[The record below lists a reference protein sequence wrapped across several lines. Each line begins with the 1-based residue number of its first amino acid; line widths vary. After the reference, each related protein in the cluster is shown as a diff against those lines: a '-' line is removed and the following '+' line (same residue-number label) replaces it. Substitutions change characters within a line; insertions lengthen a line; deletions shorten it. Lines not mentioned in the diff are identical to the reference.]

1 MATPIIMPK
10 FGQMTE
16 ESAIVEWLK
25 KEGDKVNKG
34 DILFT
39 VETDKSVMD
48 VESFE
53 EGTLL
58 KITVPPRVNVPVQ
71 STVGFLGKP
80 GEAIP
85 GCHRSGA
92 CRTETCAGPS
102 GPRPPGA
109 PLAPVARRL
118 TAVPALRSQRQL
130 LRRTRCSPARSGSSA
145 LFRISPRA
153 AALAKHSV
161 IDAARIK
168 GTGPEGRVVEKDVRD
183 YLQQHGYDKLRISPA
198 AKELAAKEKLDVLA
212 IQATDDSGR
221 ISVADVQRAIA
232 EKPKPMSK
240 MRQVIAQR
248 LTQSFRDTPHFY
260 VTVAVD
266 MTELIAYRSQLKAA
280 GAPYT
285 VTDFIAEAVV
295 LTLQEFPDVNSST
308 DGKTTRWNS
317 HVNLGIAVSLEQGL
331 VVPVIRNAEQL
342 PLLELSQRTK
352 SLAEKA
358 RAGKA
363 TPDELSGGTFTISNM
378 GMMDVES
385 FGAIINP
392 GESAILAVASTRPQP
407 VVRDGKIVVRQ
418 IMKLTLSC
426 DHRIVDGALGAKF
439 INAIKQKLEDIELWK
454 RLAALSQC
462 DLRH

>member
-39 VETDKSVMD
+39 VETDKSVME

-53 EGTLL
+53 AGTLL
-58 KITVPPRVNVPVQ
+58 KIVVPPRVNVPVQ
-71 STVGFLGKP
+71 STVGFLGNP

-85 GCHRSGA
+85 A
-92 CRTETCAGPS
+92 IT
-102 GPRPPGA
+102 A
-109 PLAPVARRL
+109 PAPAAPKLTAAAAPVAAPAATRAPIA
-118 TAVPALRSQRQL
+118 TAVSAPSTAPVAAPVAPLPA
-130 LRRTRCSPARSGSSA
+130 PAAPS

-161 IDAARIK
+161 IDATRIK
-168 GTGPEGRVVEKDVRD
+168 GTGSEGRIVEKDVRN

-221 ISVADVQRAIA
+221 ISVADVQRTIA

-280 GAPYT
+280 GASYT

-308 DGKTTRWNS
+308 DGKTTRWNN

-331 VVPVIRNAEQL
+331 VVPVIRAADQL

-392 GESAILAVASTRPQP
+392 GESAILAVASTKPQAI
-407 VVRDGKIVVRQ
+407 VRDGKIVVRQ
-418 IMKLTLSC
+418 MMKLTLSC

-439 INAIKQKLEDIELWK
+439 INGIKHKIEDIELWK
-454 RLAALSQC
+454 RLAA
-462 DLRH
+462 

>member
-25 KEGDKVNKG
+25 KEGDKIAKG

-39 VETDKSVMD
+39 VETDKSVME

-53 EGTLL
+53 AGTLL
-58 KITVPPRVNVPVQ
+58 KIVVPPHVNVPVQ
-71 STVGFLGKP
+71 STVGFLGNP
-80 GEAIP
+80 GEPIP
-85 GCHRSGA
+85 A
-92 CRTETCAGPS
+92 ATT
-102 GPRPPGA
+102 A
-109 PLAPVARRL
+109 PAPVPAAPKPAAAAAPVAAKPEAR
-118 TAVPALRSQRQL
+118 TPIAAAVSAPSATPVAAPVAPLPA
-130 LRRTRCSPARSGSSA
+130 PATPS

-161 IDAARIK
+161 IDATRIK
-168 GTGPEGRVVEKDVRD
+168 GTGPEGRIVEKDVRN

-212 IQATDDSGR
+212 IQSTDDSGR
-221 ISVADVQRAIA
+221 ITVADVQRALA
-232 EKPKPMSK
+232 ERPKPMSK

-260 VTVAVD
+260 LTISVD
-266 MTELIAYRSQLKAA
+266 MTELIAYRNQLKAA

-295 LTLQEFPDVNSST
+295 LTLQEFPAVNSST

-331 VVPVIRNAEQL
+331 VVPVIRAAEQL
-342 PLLELSQRTK
+342 PLLEICQRSK
-352 SLAEKA
+352 ELAAKA

-385 FGAIINP
+385 FAPIINP
-392 GESAILAVASTRPQP
+392 GESAILGVASTKPQP

-418 IMKLTLSC
+418 MMKLTLSC

-439 INAIKQKLEDIELWK
+439 TNTIKQKLEDLELWK
-454 RLAALSQC
+454 RLTA
-462 DLRH
+462 